1 LLLVSLL
8 ELLSISGLGLGTLLI
23 FDLGLRPSRVSGL
36 GRAALVI
43 FDPGP
48 RLLRIFGLGRA
59 ALLVLGLGRRALVV
73 LTPRLRALPMFRLAR
88 RRLVSAA
95 RLRLR
100 WSGLQGLFRLW
111 RVIPGTGRLG
121 HAVSLARRLSVPACF
136 TDPHLGFEVPH
147 GRPYR
152 LVGIDAAGL
161 SAGHQSEHLPAK
173 IIFSYLI
180 IGQVDGDPPRA
191 DPANDLVRSS
201 QRRELVGDAL
211 QH

>member
-1 LLLVSLL
+1 MTQLPRPNGGQLLNPLGETLCDVFGVLRTELHSGGQCGLGVAGRFLAGSVHGVGLPRSVGRLLLVSLL

-95 RLRLR
+95 RLRL
-100 WSGLQGLFRLW
+100 
-111 RVIPGTGRLG
+111 
-121 HAVSLARRLSVPACF
+121 
-136 TDPHLGFEVPH
+136 
-147 GRPYR
+147 
-152 LVGIDAAGL
+152 
-161 SAGHQSEHLPAK
+161 
-173 IIFSYLI
+173 
-180 IGQVDGDPPRA
+180 
-191 DPANDLVRSS
+191 
-201 QRRELVGDAL
+201 
-211 QH
+211 